1 MQRGVYDSIT
11 SGVSAALDETLLM
24 HPFKGAPPGD
34 CVYIGLWSSWTIGG
48 EAPAAKVLLATVPT
62 AHAAKYTAGKP
73 VPLGELAWQILQFQ
87 IVRQTDKVP
96 DPSGQGTLWEG
107 IKKILAADFKKL
119 EDTEDNNQ
127 CAKRIFFDAHAE
139 VHATRSIKNRDWFTQ
154 AVIQRI
160 DSKPGEQTAKPMGT
174 LSRAIVEYNVRRL
187 PMTEVSSGVQMRVYI
202 ERNTPK
208 NSTLGQLI
216 HRESGF
222 IKESNLL
229 AALEEWRT
237 WFVLDSNACNS

>member
-11 SGVSAALDETLLM
+11 SGISAALDETLMM

-48 EAPAAKVLLATVPT
+48 EAPAAKVLLATVP
-62 AHAAKYTAGKP
+62 AVHAAAYSVGKS

-87 IVRQTDKVP
+87 IVRQTDKVQG
-96 DPSGQGTLWEG
+96 PSGHGTLWES
-107 IKKILAADFKKL
+107 IKRILDADFKKL
-119 EDTEDNNQ
+119 EDSDDNNQ

-139 VHATRSIKNRDWFTQ
+139 VHATRNIKNRDWFTH
-154 AVIQRI
+154 AVIERM
-160 DSKPGEQTAKPMGT
+160 DSKPDAKGAKPMGT

-187 PMTEVSSGVQMRVYI
+187 PMTQVSSGVQMRVYI

-237 WFVLDSNACNS
+237 WFVLDSNTCDS